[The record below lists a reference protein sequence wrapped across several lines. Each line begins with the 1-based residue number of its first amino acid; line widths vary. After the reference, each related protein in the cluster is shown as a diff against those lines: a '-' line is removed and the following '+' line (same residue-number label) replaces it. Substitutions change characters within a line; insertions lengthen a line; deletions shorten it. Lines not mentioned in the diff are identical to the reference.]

1 MGKAC
6 ATFVP
11 ICPCCTQ
18 SAFTQ
23 SVLAMAP
30 VPRHQAPPHPA
41 VPVGYAC
48 QLLDLVD
55 ALGGSGAALWAD
67 LGLDAQLLHNP
78 LARLPLA
85 DYTALNARALALCG
99 EPGLGYL
106 LGLRASP
113 ASHGTLAFGMMSQ
126 ATLGDA
132 LLFGVRFGGPLRTAG
147 WLLHL
152 VDMAPEP
159 SRRAAPATVQLRLSE
174 SLTPPRPAALREHAA
189 RHLLTGMAT
198 LLDHVLPGCR
208 AEMQLHLE
216 GPQPP
221 WQDRYADRLPP
232 CLFMQPF
239 TALCLPQRL
248 MAWPLPMA
256 NVAAARWAEQACK
269 AELARLGETGEQRVL
284 RQAQALLAASGR
296 GYLSAPEVAQRL
308 GVSVRTLSRTLQQAG
323 WTFQALLRQARQRDA
338 MALLQAPGLSVTA
351 VATWLGYQSTSA
363 FCSAFQGWTGRAP
376 AALRRSAL
384 RGPQGPSCT
393 PELRGAR
400 PASHPVHT

>member
-1 MGKAC
+1 M
-6 ATFVP
+6 
-11 ICPCCTQ
+11 Q
-18 SAFTQ
+18 SAF
-23 SVLAMAP
+23 AMATAQHH
-30 VPRHQAPPHPA
+30 RAPHHPA

-55 ALGGSGAALWAD
+55 ALGGSGTALWAD
-67 LGLDAQLLHNP
+67 LGLDPRLLQDP

-152 VDMAPEP
+152 VDMAPVP
-159 SRRAAPATVQLRLSE
+159 GRHAAPAMVQLRLSE
-174 SLTPPRPAALREHAA
+174 SLTPPRPTNLRDHAA

-198 LLDHVLPGCR
+198 LLAHVLPGCR
-208 AEMQLHLE
+208 ADMQLHQE
-216 GPQPP
+216 GPQPH

-232 CLFMQPF
+232 CQFMQPF
-239 TALCLPQRL
+239 AALCLPLRL
-248 MAWPLPMA
+248 MAHPLPMA
-256 NVAAARWAEQACK
+256 NVAAARWAEQACVD
-269 AELARLGETGEQRVL
+269 ELARLGETPERRVL
-284 RQAQALLAASGR
+284 RQTQALLAASGT
-296 GYLSAPEVAQRL
+296 GYLSATEVAQRL
-308 GVSVRTLSRTLQQAG
+308 GMSVRTLSRTLQQAG
-323 WTFQALLRQARQRDA
+323 ATFQGLLRQARQRDA
-338 MALLQAPGLSVTA
+338 LALLQVPGLSVTA

-363 FCSAFQGWTGRAP
+363 FCSAFQGWTGQAP

-384 RGPQGPSCT
+384 RGPEGPSCP
-393 PELRGAR
+393 PEQRGA
-400 PASHPVHT
+400 PVASHRVLP

>member
-1 MGKAC
+1 
-6 ATFVP
+6 
-11 ICPCCTQ
+11 
-18 SAFTQ
+18 
-23 SVLAMAP
+23 MAHAQHH
-30 VPRHQAPPHPA
+30 RAPPHPA

-55 ALGGSGAALWAD
+55 ALGGSGAALWTD
-67 LGLDAQLLHNP
+67 LGLDPRLLQDP

-113 ASHGTLAFGMMSQ
+113 ASHGSLAFGMMSQ
-126 ATLGDA
+126 PTLGDA

-152 VDMAPEP
+152 VDMVPEP
-159 SRRAAPATVQLRLSE
+159 SRRGATATVQLRLSE
-174 SLTPPRPAALREHAA
+174 SLTPPRPTALREHAA

-232 CLFMQPF
+232 CQFMQPF
-239 TALCLPQRL
+239 AALCLPQRL
-248 MAWPLPMA
+248 MALPLPMA
-256 NVAAARWAEQACK
+256 HVAAARWAEQACLE
-269 AELARLGETGEQRVL
+269 ELGRLGETADLRVL
-284 RQAQALLAASGR
+284 RQTQALLAASGC
-296 GYLSAPEVAQRL
+296 GYLSATEVAQRL
-308 GVSVRTLSRTLQQAG
+308 GMSVRSLSRSLQQAG
-323 WTFQALLRQARQRDA
+323 STFQGLLRQARQRDA
-338 MALLQAPGLSVTA
+338 LALLQVPGLSVTA
-351 VATWLGYQSTSA
+351 VATRLGYQSTSA
-363 FCSAFQGWTGRAP
+363 FCSAFQGWTGQAP

-384 RGPQGPSCT
+384 KSPGGPSWA
-393 PELRGAR
+393 PELRGVPSTSR
-400 PASHPVHT
+400 RVQP